1 MKTLLALSKAINIIA
16 LLFILLGP
24 YGLAVTGALQV
35 LAGTLYF
42 FAFPKSRLIYIYFA
56 LVALFFLIWDREG
69 FSWLFTIPFFL
80 VAYLTYIIHFTK
92 NKL

>member
-1 MKTLLALSKAINIIA
+1 MNTLFALSKAINIIA
-16 LLFILLGP
+16 LLFLLLGP
-24 YGLAVTGALQV
+24 YGLAITGALQV

-42 FAFPKSRLIYIYFA
+42 FVFPKSKLIYIYFG

-80 VAYLTYIIHFTK
+80 VVYLSYIIHFTI